1 MAATD
6 QVKRLLGDRRGAIAL
21 IFAASTPVIVGS
33 VGLAVDTI
41 QWTTAK
47 RQIQRQADSGAIAGA
62 YGLAQSANVRA
73 TVTSDIA
80 KNNFVDLATAP
91 VIENAPTVGPFA
103 GNARA
108 VRVALAAEMRLPFSS
123 ILMTEPVR
131 ISAEA
136 TAALVSNGEYC
147 AISLESGNTT
157 GINMT
162 GNATIDLNCGMA
174 TNSVSA
180 NSVSAGGSSR
190 ITASPIMGV
199 GGLRPSSNY
208 GPGTV
213 LIPYGVPQPDPFA
226 ALPGTFPLGS
236 NQNGNV
242 GSNQTRTLNP
252 GTYNN
257 FRLQGNVTLN
267 PGIYYLNGT
276 DFDVGS
282 QARVSGSGVVII
294 LTGSGPANIGQA
306 NINGGATINLTAPTT
321 GTYAGVLFYQDRR
334 APATNQTNKMNGNST
349 STFRG
354 AMYFPNQELQF
365 NGTTGMNTNC
375 IQLVARRL
383 TFTGN
388 STVSNVCP
396 SGSGSRAFL
405 GTAVRLVG

>member
-1 MAATD
+1 MAALD
-6 QVKRLLGDRRGAIAL
+6 RVRHLLGDRRGAIAT
-21 IFAASTPVIVGS
+21 IFALSTPVLIGG

-62 YGLAQSANVRA
+62 YGLAQSADVTT
-73 TVTSDIA
+73 TVTGDIA
-80 KNNFVDLATAP
+80 KNNFVELTEAP

-103 GNARA
+103 GDARA
-108 VRVALAAEMRLPFSS
+108 VRVALATEMRLPFSS

-136 TAALVSNGEYC
+136 TAAMVANGEFC
-147 AISLESGNTT
+147 AISLETGNTT

-162 GNATIDLNCGMA
+162 GNATVDLNCGMA
-174 TNSVSA
+174 TNAVSA
-180 NSVSAGGSSR
+180 NSVNAGGSSVVDA
-190 ITASPIMGV
+190 TPIMAV
-199 GGLRPSSNY
+199 GGLPPSSNY
-208 GPGTV
+208 GPDTV

-226 ALPGTFPLGS
+226 GLPGTFALGA

-252 GTYNN
+252 GTYNR

-267 PGIYYLNGT
+267 PGVYYLNGT

-282 QARVSGSGVVII
+282 QARVSGNGVVII
-294 LTGSGPANIGQA
+294 MTGSGPNNIGQA
-306 NINGGATINLTAPTT
+306 NINGGAQLNLTAPTA

-334 APATNQTNKMNGNST
+334 APISNQVNKINGNSA
-349 STFRG
+349 SRLQG
-354 AMYFPNQELQF
+354 AIYFPGQEVEF
-365 NGTTGMNTNC
+365 SGTTGMDINC

-383 TFTGN
+383 TFIGN

-396 SGSGSRAFL
+396 AGSGAQAFL